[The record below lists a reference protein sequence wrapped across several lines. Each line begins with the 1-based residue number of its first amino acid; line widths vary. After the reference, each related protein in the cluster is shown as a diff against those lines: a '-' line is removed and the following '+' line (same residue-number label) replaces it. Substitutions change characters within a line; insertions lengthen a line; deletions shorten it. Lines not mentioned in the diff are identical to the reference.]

1 MSTVDVSYCA
11 IVQQRKLQMLFNN
24 PVNRYNPV
32 SPYVQYPNISKMQFD
47 MRRKAEI
54 LQYSAAKSNTKTNN
68 FTKAEKWAQMI
79 NGYVQTNPY
88 NDIVVK
94 NIVYVNNT
102 DDDVKYSK
110 IPVVTETVI
119 KYPDTYI
126 TSTDINGNI
135 TNTVIKR
142 NIPVCDIDA
151 TPIPTSSSDIPG
163 PIINLIKDNTIPLYN
178 YATRNNNYGIQNQED
193 TRDVKYLT
201 SNNTLFVDGI
211 ENTLFSLYIVN
222 NNDEYAKI
230 FNFNTPLSL
239 YFKSD
244 VSNSLSTYNI
254 SFQSLSLSL
263 SNISLNIYY
272 NDSKVLLSR
281 TPNISY
287 PINLSGTYDI
297 SLNKTAGNNPR
308 YKSYSGELYI
318 GMLNISNIYLFTQ
331 PGYVYTVKL
340 QCNMNY
346 SAPNNAIYT
355 SYFTNIISGVLCNT
369 TSTSKMET
377 NCKINTTPSSQTNTG
392 FSLY

>member
-1 MSTVDVSYCA
+1 MSTVDISYCA
-11 IVQQRKLQMLFNN
+11 IIEQRKLQMLFNN

-32 SPYVQYPNISKMQFD
+32 SPYVQYPHISQTQFD

-54 LQYSAAKSNTKTNN
+54 LQYNAAKSNTKTNN

-94 NIVYVNNT
+94 NIAYVSSEN
-102 DDDVKYSK
+102 DSKYSK

-142 NIPVCDIDA
+142 TIPVCDIDT
-151 TPIPTSSSDIPG
+151 TPIPTSSSDVPG

-178 YATRNNNYGIQNQED
+178 YATRNNNYGIQNEED
-193 TRDVKYLT
+193 TRDTKYST
-201 SNNTLFVDGI
+201 INNILCKDGI
-211 ENTLFSLYIVN
+211 ETTLFSLYIVN
-222 NNDEYAKI
+222 NNDEFARI

-244 VSNSLSTYNI
+244 VSNSSPAYDV
-254 SFQSLSLSL
+254 SFQNISLSL

-272 NDSKVLLSR
+272 NDSKVLLSN
-281 TPNISY
+281 TPNINI
-287 PINLSGTYDI
+287 PIGNTSTYDI

-308 YKSYSGELYI
+308 YTSYSGELYI
-318 GMLNISNIYLFTQ
+318 GMLNISNIHLFTQ

-355 SYFTNIISGVLCNT
+355 SYFTNIQSGVICNT
-369 TSTSKMET
+369 TSIGKIET
-377 NCKINTTPSSQTNTG
+377 NCKINTSPSLQQNTG
-392 FSLY
+392 FYLY

>member
-1 MSTVDVSYCA
+1 MSTVDISYCT

-32 SPYVQYPNISKMQFD
+32 SPYVQYPHISQMQFD

-79 NGYVQTNPY
+79 NGHIQTNPY

-94 NIVYVNNT
+94 NIAYVSSEN
-102 DDDVKYSK
+102 DSKYSK

-142 NIPVCDIDA
+142 TIPVCDIDA
-151 TPIPTSSSDIPG
+151 TPIPTSSSDVPG

-178 YATRNNNYGIQNQED
+178 YATRNNNYGIQNEED
-193 TRDVKYLT
+193 TRDTKYST
-201 SNNTLFVDGI
+201 INNILCKDGI
-211 ENTLFSLYIVN
+211 ETTLFSLYIVN
-222 NNDEYAKI
+222 NNDEFARI
-230 FNFNTPLSL
+230 FNFNSPLSL

-244 VSNSLSTYNI
+244 VSNSSPAYDV
-254 SFQSLSLSL
+254 SFQNISLSL
-263 SNISLNIYY
+263 SNISLNVYY
-272 NDSKVLLSR
+272 NDSKVLLSN
-281 TPNISY
+281 TPNINI
-287 PINLSGTYDI
+287 PIGNTSTYDI
-297 SLNKTAGNNPR
+297 SLNKTVGNNPR
-308 YKSYSGELYI
+308 YTSYSGELYI

-355 SYFTNIISGVLCNT
+355 SYFTNIQSGVICNT
-369 TSTSKMET
+369 TSIGKTET
-377 NCKINTTPSSQTNTG
+377 NCKINTSPSLQQNTG
-392 FSLY
+392 FYLY

>member
-11 IVQQRKLQMLFNN
+11 IVQQRKLQMLFNQ
-24 PVNRYNPV
+24 PVNRYNTV
-32 SPYVQYPNISKMQFD
+32 SPYVQYPNITQTQFD

-79 NGYVQTNPY
+79 NGHVQTNPY

-94 NIVYVNNT
+94 NIVYVESSDNI
-102 DDDVKYSK
+102 KYSK

-135 TNTVIKR
+135 TNTVVKR

-151 TPIPTSSSDIPG
+151 ISIPTSSSDVPG
-163 PIINLIKDNTIPLYN
+163 PIINLIKDNSIPLYN
-178 YATRNNNYGIQNQED
+178 YATRNNNYGIQNEED
-193 TRDVKYLT
+193 TRDIKYST
-201 SNNTLFVDGI
+201 INNTLCIDGV
-211 ENTLFSLYIVN
+211 ETTLFSLYIVN

-239 YFKSD
+239 YFQSD
-244 VSNSLSTYNI
+244 VSNSLSAYDI
-254 SFQSLSLSL
+254 SFQNLSLSL

-272 NDSKVLLSR
+272 NNSKVSLSR
-281 TPNISY
+281 TPNITI
-287 PINLSGTYDI
+287 PITNTGYYDI

-308 YKSYSGELYI
+308 YTRYSGQLYI

-346 SAPNNAIYT
+346 SAAYNAIYT
-355 SYFTNIISGVLCNT
+355 SYFTNILSGVICNT
-369 TSTSKMET
+369 TSTTKTET
-377 NCKINTTPSSQTNTG
+377 NCKITTSPSSQVNTG

>member
-1 MSTVDVSYCA
+1 MSTVDISYCT
-11 IVQQRKLQMLFNN
+11 IVEQRKLQMLFNN

-68 FTKAEKWAQMI
+68 FTKAEKWAQLI
-79 NGYVQTNPY
+79 NGTVQTNPY

-94 NIVYVNNT
+94 NIVYVEASGDT
-102 DDDVKYSK
+102 LYSK

-126 TSTDINGNI
+126 TSSDINGNI

-142 NIPVCDIDA
+142 TIPVCDIDA
-151 TPIPTSSSDIPG
+151 TPIPTSSSDVPG
-163 PIINLIKDNTIPLYN
+163 PVINLIKDNTIPLYN
-178 YATRNNNYGIQNQED
+178 YATRTNSYGIQNEED
-193 TRDVKYLT
+193 MKDIKYST
-201 SNNTLFVDGI
+201 KDNTLCKDGV
-211 ENTLFSLYIVN
+211 ETTFFSLYIVN
-222 NNDEYAKI
+222 NNHEYAKI

-239 YFKSD
+239 YFQSD
-244 VSNSLSTYNI
+244 VSNSLSAYDI
-254 SFQSLSLSL
+254 SFQNISLSL
-263 SNISLNIYY
+263 SNISLNVYY
-272 NDSKVLLSR
+272 NDSKVSLSR
-281 TPNISY
+281 TPIINI
-287 PINLSGTYDI
+287 PLSNTITYDI

-308 YKSYSGELYI
+308 YTRYSGEIYI

-340 QCNMNY
+340 QCIMNY
-346 SAPNNAIYT
+346 SAPNNSIYT
-355 SYFTNIISGVLCNT
+355 SYFTNIQSGIVCNT
-369 TSTSKMET
+369 TSISKTET
-377 NCKINTTPSSQTNTG
+377 NCKINTIPSIQTNTG